1 MPFTKITETDL
12 QNKGVIGLPD
22 TPGLSTT
29 EMQEKFD
36 EIALDVLYPKH
47 NGLIDEME
55 ASSAAAN
62 IGALDVNGNASTVQT
77 ELNNI
82 KQGGYT
88 KQEADTLLA
97 GKVDKEVGKGLSTND
112 FTDAYKIKL
121 NNIEDNANNY
131 VLPKGSQTTLGGV
144 MGDGTTFTIDS
155 NGVGHA
161 VGGGGGG
168 TSDYSALI
176 NKPSINHV
184 ELIGDKDGSEFGFL
198 SPIITITSD
207 AGSTVKIKK
216 GTTEIVAVQK
226 TTTTWEA
233 IPSSYGTWQVISS
246 LAGADD
252 ATGTVDVDTVKKY
265 STTVQHITATIT
277 ATYPSGATCRCYK
290 GATEYIATSN
300 PQTFTVRSLGTW
312 YIETTYNG
320 IVKTATATISA
331 DGDSQSVTIEYATIN
346 VTYDNNFRGKTIT
359 CTDGTSTY
367 TKTAPSDANT
377 VSFTI
382 PSTGTWTVR
391 GEVGGVTYSQNVV
404 VSSYTSYSASLA
416 VFNATITATFPASE
430 GATCVCNGVTATTS
444 PYTFNIGST
453 GTYSVVC
460 TLDGVSMTESVTIT
474 TDGQSESKTFTYGT
488 INLTY
493 ANEFRGLTITCV
505 KGGTTISKTAPSASN
520 SLTFYPDTTGEWTIS
535 GTYSGVTYSTSA
547 TVVNLGTAV
556 SALLQTVPDG
566 STVTPT
572 DDIQK
577 WLACAGITD
586 KTYTTLAEVLNDSTT
601 LLALLSNN
609 NASDYLVR
617 SKSWATASGLVPTM
631 TSNTTPSGTA
641 FSNSER
647 QAAYKA
653 FDGDD
658 TSYAANQENVFPY
671 YLGYTFPTATVVRKV
686 YILPYY
692 ESGAPFIKDFKIQGS
707 NDGFTSDIHDLYD
720 GSFLATDTSKT
731 VTLTNTSA
739 YTSYRLNVINVFN
752 SSGYASIKTV
762 QFYALAENQGL
773 CDNSTAMT
781 DIGANNYCANTL
793 LDDSTWCTAI
803 CNSTYFESVLNVK
816 VPTMT
821 SATTP
826 SGECFADSNATDQ
839 EPYKAFDNNSST
851 TWSSNGLNYGTA
863 YVGYSFTSQNKM
875 YLADFTQRV
884 ISVTYPPRT
893 GVIKYQGTNDI
904 NGTWNDISD
913 EITINAWVNS
923 SPQVI
928 RNRLYGTTKYQH
940 YRCLYISI
948 SGSTEVYPT
957 TADIQFYGRQDI

>member
-1 MPFTKITETDL
+1 MAFTKITDADL

-62 IGALDVNGNASTVQT
+62 IGAVDVNGNASTVQT

-88 KQEADTLLA
+88 KQEADALLN
-97 GKVDKEVGKGLSTND
+97 GKVDKVDGKGLSTND
-112 FTDAYKIKL
+112 FTDAYKTKL

-131 VLPKGSQTTLGGV
+131 VLPKGSQDTLGGV

-198 SPIITITSD
+198 SPVITITSD

-216 GTTEIVAVQK
+216 GTTEITATQL

-233 IPSSYGTWQVISS
+233 IPSSYGTWTVSS
-246 LAGADD
+246 TLAGADE
-252 ATGTVDVDTVKKY
+252 ATGTVEVDAVKVY
-265 STTVQHITATIT
+265 TTTVEHITATIT
-277 ATYPSGATCRCYK
+277 ATYPNGATCRCYK
-290 GATEYIATSN
+290 GSTEYIATQN

-320 IVKTATATISA
+320 ITKSATTTITA

-359 CTDGTSTY
+359 CTDGSSIY

-382 PSTGTWTVR
+382 PNTGTWTVR

-556 SALLQTVPDG
+556 SALLQTLPDG

-601 LLALLSNN
+601 LLALISSNN
-609 NASDYLVR
+609 AVDYLVR
-617 SKSWATASGLVPTM
+617 SNSFATAVGLVPTM
-631 TSNTTPSGTA
+631 TSNTTPSGEA
-641 FSNSER
+641 SASSVFSG
-647 QAAYKA
+647 AYLAYHA
-653 FDGDD
+653 FDN
-658 TSYAANQENVFPY
+658 TSNGWHPEKSGTQQWIQYEFPS
-671 YLGYTFPTATVVRKV
+671 ACIVRK
-686 YILPYY
+686 LT
-692 ESGAPFIKDFKIQGS
+692 FKVVNGVTSHQGNVKLRGS
-707 NDGFTSDIHDLYD
+707 NDGSTFTDVDTFID
-720 GSFLATDTSKT
+720 GGWNGAS
-731 VTLTNTSA
+731 
-739 YTSYRLNVINVFN
+739 YTSPVAFTFTNNTAYKYYRVEFN
-752 SSGYASIKTV
+752 NAVEWNFDTGIKL
-762 QFYALAENQGL
+762 QFYMTAENEGL

-793 LDDSTWCTAI
+793 LDDATWCTAI
-803 CNSTYFESVLNVK
+803 CNSTYFESVLNTK

-821 SATTP
+821 SNTTP
-826 SGECFADSNATDQ
+826 SGVASANDEYTSIGFYAW
-839 EPYKAFDNNSST
+839 KAFDGV
-851 TWSSNGLNYGTA
+851 SNVQDGWYTNTLSN
-863 YVGYSFTSQNKM
+863 QW
-875 YLADFTQRV
+875 
-884 ISVTYPPRT
+884 
-893 GVIKYQGTNDI
+893 IKYQFTSAVKVYKMVHTSWWQNGNASQSLIKEWKLQGSNDDATYTDLVSGTDSSTGILN
-904 NGTWNDISD
+904 ISTLLNPSTSYNYYKFNVL
-913 EITINAWVNS
+913 ET
-923 SPQVI
+923 
-928 RNRLYGTTKYQH
+928 
-940 YRCLYISI
+940 YIS
-948 SGSTEVYPT
+948 GAGLREL
-957 TADIQFYGRQDI
+957 QFYGRQDI